1 VFALGLSFAPARAE
15 TLQDLLPSF
24 LESHNLYKAANADVS
39 TAAESLKATEGG
51 WYPSLDVTTTYGN
64 EQQNKPSGSDSTNM
78 VSREADFIVTQRLW
92 DGGATSSSIR
102 SAELSQQQAEAV
114 LVSTKSS
121 LLLRAVSAYVNVLRA
136 RQALTYAVQS
146 EENVKKQTE
155 LEDALVKRGA
165 GFSTDVLQAKVQL
178 AGAQARRAR
187 AAGALQVAKNAYRGV
202 FNKDPGQAESLVMPS
217 LPVDQL
223 PATVEEAVDE
233 ALKNNSQ
240 LVAADLT
247 SRIAETNIAAARAS
261 GFFPT
266 LDAKLDYK
274 LKRDVGATV
283 GNQREVFGK
292 VEMNFPFNLGF
303 TAVNTLKASENTHK
317 ASVFRYADT
326 KSQIEQLTRNSWE
339 QLKTAKNNAELLGNQ
354 ANIAAEFLEFARK
367 ERTLGRRSLLDV
379 LSGETALI
387 NASSDAASAGID
399 VAIAVFT
406 LLESMGQLNES
417 ALTN

>member
-1 VFALGLSFAPARAE
+1 M
-15 TLQDLLPSF
+15 
-24 LESHNLYKAANADVS
+24 
-39 TAAESLKATEGG
+39 
-51 WYPSLDVTTTYGN
+51 TTTYGN